1 MNSPKTLHKVP
12 LLDLSF
18 QYNDIENEIFDA
30 FKSVFNNK
38 QFILGAPVN
47 QLEEEI
53 ADYCGTKFSVGVSS
67 GSDALLISLMA
78 LDIGPGD
85 EVITTPFSFFAT
97 AGCIS
102 RVGATPVFVDID
114 PKTFN
119 INPTLIEEK
128 ITNKTKAII
137 PVHLFG
143 QMADMDSIMSIA
155 NNHNLHIIE
164 DAAQAIGSQYNYNN
178 AGYKKAGSI
187 GDLGC
192 FSFFPS
198 KNLGCCGDG
207 GIVTTSNK
215 NLYEKLVQLRN
226 HGSIEKYKYGFVGGN
241 FRLDALQAS
250 ILSVKLPHLD
260 DQHAMR
266 QENAKFYNSNFD
278 STITTPFI
286 NSNCISIF
294 NQYTIRHS
302 RRNDLQNYLNEHTI
316 GNCIYYP
323 ISLHVQPCFSDL
335 GYKEGDCPES
345 EKASNEVISLP
356 VFPGLTQEQLDYVVQ
371 VINSFN

>member
-18 QYNDIENEIFDA
+18 QYNNIEEEIYDA
-30 FKSVFNNK
+30 FKSVFSKK
-38 QFILGAPVN
+38 QFILGEPVLK
-47 QLEEEI
+47 LEEEI
-53 ADYCGTKFSVGVSS
+53 SSYCGTDYAVGVSS

-119 INPTLIEEK
+119 INPELIKDK
-128 ITNKTKAII
+128 ITSNTKAII

-143 QMADMDSIMSIA
+143 QMANMDRIMAIA
-155 NNHNLHIIE
+155 EENNLNVIE
-164 DAAQAIGSQYNYNN
+164 DAAQAIGSQYNFNN
-178 AGYKKAGSI
+178 NGHKRAGSI
-187 GDLGC
+187 GDVGC

-215 NLYEKLVQLRN
+215 ELYEKLVQFRN

-241 FRLDALQAS
+241 FRLDALQAA
-250 ILSVKLPHLD
+250 ILSVKLPHLES
-260 DQHAMR
+260 QHSMR
-266 QENAKFYNSNFD
+266 QSNADYYNTNFNN
-278 STITTPFI
+278 SITSPFI
-286 NSNCISIF
+286 DPKCISIF

-302 RRNDLQNYLNEHTI
+302 RRDDLQHYLNEHTI

-323 ISLHVQPCFSDL
+323 ISLHVQPCFSNL

-345 EKASNEVISLP
+345 EKASKEVISLP
-356 VFPGLTQEQLDYVVQ
+356 VFPGLTQDQLDYIVE